1 MHTLPFLAE
10 HSEQLLQAMA
20 PAKLKVFHSQV
31 SEVVTQLR
39 EAFDGGYRVYVAGNG
54 GSAAEAQHL
63 SDEMVGRYKENRPAY
78 PVVALTCDGAVL
90 TCIGNDYGYDKV
102 FSRQLEALG
111 KEGDVFV
118 ALSTSGNSPNI
129 VTACATARDLGMT
142 IIGFTGMSGKL
153 KDLADYAI
161 AVDSEYAPRVQEMH
175 LHAIHLIC
183 TAFEPGAISIS

>member
-1 MHTLPFLAE
+1 MQSLPFLAE
-10 HSEQLLQAMA
+10 QSDQLLSVLT
-20 PAKLKVFHSQV
+20 PAKLKVFHEQV
-31 SEVVTQLR
+31 SEVVVQLQ

-63 SDEMVGRYKENRPAY
+63 SDEMVGRYKEDRPAY

-102 FSRQLEALG
+102 FSRQLLALG

-129 VTACATARDLGMT
+129 VHACATAKDLGMT

-153 KDLADYAI
+153 NEVADYAI
-161 AVDSEYAPRVQEMH
+161 TIDSQHAARIQEMH

-183 TAFEPGAISIS
+183 TAFEPNNISIS